1 LASLPVPVAIGLK
14 QDLPPRVNLSFTGVK
29 QRITPMATIPLV
41 IQARDDYGVAW
52 LDLTTESQ
60 TLIAE
65 STTQPTTPPPTS
77 QGTKETHTTT
87 LVGPVIP
94 PTDLEVQRAQRL
106 DVSELK
112 LPPGSLLTIHAS
124 ATDDCYTGPQTGV
137 SRPILFHIVPP
148 EELFREIL
156 LREQSER
163 MKFRKQLD
171 AAQKLHDN
179 LTMGTTTT
187 VAADHRAIQREVLRI
202 AASLDESVTEMKLNQ
217 LGGKEAWNLIDTK
230 VLAPLK
236 KLNEDVMNQ
245 QKDALDGLNPKDSK
259 QMEAAISREQLIVD
273 QMQEILKQ
281 MAQWDSFVDVV
292 NQLNEIIKLETGVHQ
307 STDQMKKKQT
317 DGIFE

>member
-29 QRITPMATIPLV
+29 QRITPMATIPLA
-41 IQARDDYGVAW
+41 IQARDDYGVAR

-65 STTQPTTPPPTS
+65 STTQPGTTPAPTS
-77 QGTKETHTTT
+77 QGAKETHTTT
-87 LVGPVIP
+87 LLGPVIP

-124 ATDDCYTGPQTGV
+124 AVDDCYLGPQTGV

-179 LTMGTTTT
+179 LTTGATTGI
-187 VAADHRAIQREVLRI
+187 AADHRAIQREVLRI

-236 KLNEDVMNQ
+236 KLN
-245 QKDALDGLNPKDSK
+245 
-259 QMEAAISREQLIVD
+259 
-273 QMQEILKQ
+273 
-281 MAQWDSFVDVV
+281 
-292 NQLNEIIKLETGVHQ
+292 
-307 STDQMKKKQT
+307 
-317 DGIFE
+317 